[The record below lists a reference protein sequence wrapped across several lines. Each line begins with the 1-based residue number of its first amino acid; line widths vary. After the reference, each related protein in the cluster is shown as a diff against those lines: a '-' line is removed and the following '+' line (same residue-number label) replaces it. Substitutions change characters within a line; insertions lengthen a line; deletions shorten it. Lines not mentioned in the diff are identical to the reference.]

1 MVDQSEIET
10 EEVTDDYYR
19 FRIRDDDQ
27 FESFADTPEWA
38 EEIAETVTEG
48 AAIQMG
54 SVSESDALRIRSVR
68 VPKKPNLR
76 QEGPKDVATRI
87 VEKVRS

>member
-1 MVDQSEIET
+1 MVDQSEIEI
-10 EEVTDDYYR
+10 EEVTDDYYQ

-27 FESFADTPEWA
+27 FENFADTPEWA
-38 EEIAETVTEG
+38 EETAETVTDG
-48 AAIQMG
+48 ATIQMG

-68 VPKKPNLR
+68 VPKKPNLG
-76 QEGPKDVATRI
+76 QEGAKDVATRI